1 MAEHQSW
8 AVMEGY
14 MHQIAEKLA
23 ALIRQYGWEDDF
35 QAALAKA
42 QASEISGFPQ
52 IPTLEDFLRQTSD
65 LVTYTPAAGADV
77 RNAFAAHLHYYYVLS
92 QEPLRCLQ
100 SPLEPGESAQ
110 ELTPL
115 SAWMVEFVQA
125 RGSYMDTLESAQGI
139 EVFRAHPALA
149 WDEYM
154 PPPSGYLTFNQFFA
168 RHVKPGARPIEGL
181 NDDTVLVS
189 PADSTY
195 LGVWQINENSELQV
209 EDDRLEI
216 KGLRWSIH
224 ELLQGSE
231 YADRFK
237 GGIFTHSF
245 LKATDYHRWHTPVS
259 GKVVEAR
266 VVQGQVYAEAVALP
280 QMVDGRQVQVLDL
293 LDEVGY
299 QFLQTRGIVMIDS
312 PAGLVACIP
321 VGMGMVSSVV
331 ITAEVGKTLHKG
343 EELGYFQFGGSDFV
357 MVFERNSHV
366 ELTCQANQHLKQGR
380 RIGHFHPENISV

>member
-1 MAEHQSW
+1 
-8 AVMEGY
+8 
-14 MHQIAEKLA
+14 MHPIAERLA
-23 ALIRQYGWEDDF
+23 SLIQQYGWEENF
-35 QAALAKA
+35 QAAIDNT
-42 QASEISGFPQ
+42 QAVGIAGFPQ
-52 IPTLEDFLRQTSD
+52 IPTLDDFLKQTGD
-65 LVTYTPAAGADV
+65 LVTYTPSAGADV
-77 RNAFAAHLHYYYVLS
+77 RNAFATHLHYYFILY
-92 QEPLRCLQ
+92 QEPLRRLQ
-100 SPLEPGESAQ
+100 NPIEPGESRN

-115 SAWMVEFVQA
+115 SAWMVEFAQA

-139 EVFRAHPALA
+139 EAFKSHPSLA

-168 RHVKPGARPIEGL
+168 RHVKPGVRPIAEL
-181 NDDTVLVS
+181 DDDTVLVS

-195 LGVWQINENSELQV
+195 IGAWTINDKSELQV
-209 EDDRLEI
+209 DDDRLDL

-224 ELLQGSE
+224 ELLQGSQ
-231 YADRFK
+231 YADRFQ

-245 LKATDYHRWHTPVS
+245 LKSTDYHRWHTPVR

-266 VVQGQVYAEAVALP
+266 VIQGQVFAEAVALP
-280 QMVDGRQVQVLDL
+280 QMVDGRQVYVLDL

-312 PAGLVACIP
+312 PVGLVACLP

-331 ITAEVGKTLHKG
+331 ITAEVGKTLHRG

-366 ELTCQANQHLKQGR
+366 ELICQSNLHYKQGS
-380 RIGHFHPENISV
+380 RIGNVHSPG

>member
-1 MAEHQSW
+1 
-8 AVMEGY
+8 
-14 MHQIAEKLA
+14 MHPIAEKLVS
-23 ALIRQYGWEDDF
+23 LIRQYGWEENF
-35 QAALAKA
+35 RAAIEKA
-42 QASEISGFPQ
+42 QACEVAGFPQ

-65 LVTYTPAAGADV
+65 LVTYTPLAGADV
-77 RNAFAAHLHYYYVLS
+77 RNAFAAHLHYYFVLS
-92 QEPLRCLQ
+92 QEPLRQLQ
-100 SPLEPGESAQ
+100 NPVEPGETNK

-115 SAWMVEFVQA
+115 SAWMVEFAQA
-125 RGSYMDTLESAQGI
+125 RGSYMDTLESAKGI
-139 EVFRAHPALA
+139 EAFRRHPALN

-168 RHVKPGARPIEGL
+168 RHVRPGARPIEGIE
-181 NDDTVLVS
+181 DDTVLVS

-195 LGVWQINENSELQV
+195 LGMWSINDNLELQV
-209 EDDRLEI
+209 DDDRLEI

-245 LKATDYHRWHTPVS
+245 LKSTDYHRWHTPVR
-259 GKVVEAR
+259 GKVVEVR

-280 QMVDGRQVQVLDL
+280 QIVDGKKMQVLDL

-299 QFLQTRGIVMIDS
+299 QFLQTRGIVIIDS
-312 PAGLVACIP
+312 PTGLVACIP
-321 VGMGMVSSVV
+321 VGMGMVSSVI

-343 EELGYFQFGGSDFV
+343 EELGYFQFGGSDFI
-357 MVFERNSHV
+357 MVFERDSHV
-366 ELTCQANQHLKQGR
+366 KLICQPNQPYKQGS
-380 RIGHFHPENISV
+380 RIGIVSA

>member
-1 MAEHQSW
+1 
-8 AVMEGY
+8 
-14 MHQIAEKLA
+14 MHPIAEKLA
-23 ALIRQYGWEDDF
+23 SLIQQYGWEENF
-35 QAALAKA
+35 QAALDNA
-42 QASEISGFPQ
+42 QALGIAGFPQ
-52 IPTLEDFLRQTSD
+52 IPTVDDFLKQTSD
-65 LVTYTPAAGADV
+65 LVTYTPSAGADV
-77 RNAFAAHLHYYYVLS
+77 RNAFAMHLHYYFILH
-92 QEPLRCLQ
+92 QEPLRRLQ
-100 SPLEPGESAQ
+100 NAIEPGESKK

-115 SAWMVEFVQA
+115 SAWMVEFARA
-125 RGSYMDTLESAQGI
+125 RGSYMDTCESAKGI
-139 EVFRAHPALA
+139 EAFKSHPLLA

-168 RHVKPGARPIEGL
+168 RHVKPGARPIDGL
-181 NDDTVLVS
+181 DDDTVLVS

-195 LGVWQINENSELQV
+195 VGTWTINDKSELQV
-209 EDDRLEI
+209 DNDRLNI

-245 LKATDYHRWHTPVS
+245 LKSTDYHRWHTPVR

-266 VVQGQVYAEAVALP
+266 VIQGQVFAEAVALP
-280 QMVDGRQVQVLDL
+280 QIMDGKQVYILDL
-293 LDEVGY
+293 LDEIGY
-299 QFLQTRGIVMIDS
+299 QFLQTRGIVLIDA
-312 PAGLVACIP
+312 PIGLVACLP

-357 MVFERNSHV
+357 MVFERSSHV
-366 ELTCQANQHLKQGR
+366 ELICQANMHYKQGSH
-380 RIGHFHPENISV
+380 IGNVHSPR

>member
-1 MAEHQSW
+1 
-8 AVMEGY
+8 
-14 MHQIAEKLA
+14 MHPIAEKLA
-23 ALIRQYGWEDDF
+23 SLIRQYGWEENF
-35 QAALAKA
+35 QAAIEGA
-42 QASEISGFPQ
+42 QALGIAGVPQ
-52 IPTLEDFLRQTSD
+52 IPTLADFLTQTRD
-65 LVTYTPAAGADV
+65 LVTYTPSADADV
-77 RNAFAAHLHYYYVLS
+77 RNAFATDFYYYFILH
-92 QEPLRCLQ
+92 QEPLRRLQ
-100 SPLEPGESAQ
+100 NPIEPGESRQ

-115 SAWMVEFVQA
+115 SAWMVELARA

-139 EVFRAHPALA
+139 EAFKSHPSLA

-195 LGVWQINENSELQV
+195 MGAWPINDQSELQV
-209 EDDRLEI
+209 NDDRLNL

-245 LKATDYHRWHTPVS
+245 LKSTDYHRWHTPVR

-266 VVQGQVYAEAVALP
+266 VIQGQAYAEAAALP
-280 QMVDGRQVQVLDL
+280 QMVDGKRVHVVEL
-293 LDEVGY
+293 LNEVGY

-312 PAGLVACIP
+312 PVGLVACLP

-331 ITAEVGKTLHKG
+331 ITAEVGKTLYKG

-366 ELTCQANQHLKQGR
+366 ELICQPNLHYKQGS
-380 RIGHFHPENISV
+380 RIGIVHSPR

>member
-1 MAEHQSW
+1 
-8 AVMEGY
+8 
-14 MHQIAEKLA
+14 MHPIAEKLES
-23 ALIRQYGWEDDF
+23 LIQQYGWAENF
-35 QAALAKA
+35 QASIANA
-42 QASEISGFPQ
+42 QAMGIAGFPQ
-52 IPTLEDFLRQTSD
+52 IPTLDDFLKQTSD
-65 LVTYTPAAGADV
+65 LVTYTPSAGADV
-77 RNAFAAHLHYYYVLS
+77 RNAFAVHLHYYFVLY
-92 QEPLRCLQ
+92 QEPLRRLQ
-100 SPLEPGESAQ
+100 NPIEPGESKKA
-110 ELTPL
+110 LTPL
-115 SAWMVEFVQA
+115 SAWMVEFARA
-125 RGSYMDTLESAQGI
+125 RGFYMDTLESAGGI
-139 EVFRAHPALA
+139 DAFRSHPSLA

-168 RHVKPGARPIEGL
+168 RHVKPGARPIDGL
-181 NDDTVLVS
+181 DDDTVLVS

-195 LGVWQINENSELQV
+195 IGAWTINDKSELQV
-209 EDDRLEI
+209 DDDRLDL

-245 LKATDYHRWHTPVS
+245 LKSTDYHRWHTPVR

-266 VVQGQVYAEAVALP
+266 VIQGQVFAEAVAIP
-280 QMVDGRQVQVLDL
+280 QIVDGRQVYLLDL
-293 LDEVGY
+293 LDQVGY

-312 PAGLVACIP
+312 PVGLVACIP

-357 MVFERNSHV
+357 MVFERGSHI
-366 ELTCQANQHLKQGR
+366 ELICQANLHYNQGN
-380 RIGHFHPENISV
+380 RIGNVHSPH